1 MSQPSPEAPRPS
13 GPATSSPAARSV
25 DATAVPSR
33 PPPIIPIRAPSS
45 MNGKLARLMRMSGYG
60 RPPLHFDFDH
70 KALRISIDGRE
81 GEQLPVLL
89 EARGEVPLVGVAVGH
104 DPIPVL
110 GVADV
115 VDGDVVVCAPEER
128 HEGEPLVRPQ
138 DVASRGLAH
147 AFGDNP
153 VFDANSLASM
163 WIRPA
168 RDVSRRKNTGCA
180 GLEVFVDAHAA

>member
-13 GPATSSPAARSV
+13 GPTTSSPAVRSA

-45 MNGKLARLMRMSGYG
+45 MNGKLARLMRMSRHG
-60 RPPLHFDFDH
+60 RSPLHFDFDH
-70 KALRISIDGRE
+70 KALRISIYGGE

-89 EARGEVPLVGVAVGH
+89 EARGEIPFVGIPVGH

-110 GVADV
+110 GVAEV
-115 VDGDVVVCAPEER
+115 VDGDVVVRTPEER
-128 HEGEPLVRPQ
+128 NEAVAFASAQ

-153 VFDANSLASM
+153 VLDANSLASM

-168 RDVSRRKNTGCA
+168 RDVSRRKNPGCA
-180 GLEVFVDAHAA
+180 RLEVFVDAH